1 MRRFTLALCLTFWLP
16 TLANA
21 QSLQDKWQ
29 TLYQLTWQSSP
40 ILISQQELAQYP
52 KVLLHES
59 SRYPNFN
66 HFSWDDI
73 ATLASIQDHC
83 RAIENN
89 NPSLHDAIEF
99 ELTLCQQQALD
110 SVWFAAHSK
119 RHPAGGSF
127 ADRYLAVYPDGSEQI
142 RPFLSIANPQHPLYS
157 KLKTLTAQGKE
168 ALLNGYR
175 AWQQDDVLWLSGEQG
190 WKAIPLDVWQPIA
203 EQQELSLT
211 GDTCTFRYSNMC
223 LSEPSNDNLIMKTL
237 IFSLLL
243 TLLSGLGRVL
253 YLRTKQRKERQ
264 FVLQLLTHELR
275 TPIASLSLTVE
286 MFRNRYDDFSDETQ
300 SAVWRLI
307 SDYQRLSQLTEN
319 SKVYLSSD
327 QSEPLLKQNASLE
340 EWLDH
345 VCVKHNISYQCE
357 ARELELNLPY
367 YWLTICL
374 DNLIKN
380 AKQHGRGEVLVQVKL
395 GDKLTIEVQD
405 EGHFPSPIQRLM
417 SSVTPSKTH
426 KQDNMGIG
434 LTIVEHLIKQADG
447 RLIIL
452 RNPTRCILEI
462 AYEQA
467 CHRTVIKS
475 KSLLSNSTKA

>member
-1 MRRFTLALCLTFWLP
+1 MRRFTLAICLTFWLP

-29 TLYQLTWQSSP
+29 TLYQLSWQSSP
-40 ILISQQELAQYP
+40 ILVSQQELAQYP
-52 KVLLHES
+52 KVLLHER
-59 SRYPNFN
+59 SRYPDFN
-66 HFSWDDI
+66 QFSWDDI
-73 ATLASIQDHC
+73 AALASIQDHC
-83 RAIENN
+83 RAIESN
-89 NPSLHDAIEF
+89 NPSLDDAIEF
-99 ELTLCQQQALD
+99 ELALCQQQALD
-110 SVWFAAHSK
+110 SIWFAAHSK

-127 ADRYLAVYPDGSEQI
+127 ADRYLAAYPDVTEQI
-142 RPFLSIANPQHPLYS
+142 RPFLSLTNPQHPLYNQLENLS
-157 KLKTLTAQGKE
+157 AQGRE
-168 ALLNGYR
+168 ALLSGYR

-190 WKAIPLDVWQPIA
+190 WKAIPLNVWQPIA
-203 EQQELSLT
+203 ERQEVSLT
-211 GDTCTFRYSNMC
+211 GETCTFRYSNVC

-237 IFSLLL
+237 IFTLLL
-243 TLLSGLGRVL
+243 TLISGLGRVL

-275 TPIASLSLTVE
+275 TPITSLGLTVE
-286 MFRNRYDDFSDETQ
+286 MFRNRYDDFPDETQ
-300 SAVWRLI
+300 GAVWRLI

-345 VCVKHNISYQCE
+345 VCEKHNIAYQCE
-357 ARELELNLPY
+357 ARDVELNLPY

-380 AKQHGRGEVLVQVKL
+380 AKQHGQGKVLVKVIL
-395 GDKLTIEVQD
+395 ADKLRIEVQD
-405 EGHFPSPIQRLM
+405 EGHFPSLIQRLI
-417 SSVTPSKTH
+417 SRTTRCGNH

-434 LTIVEHLIKQADG
+434 LTIVEHLMKQANG

-452 RNPTRCILEI
+452 RKPTRCILEI
-462 AYEQA
+462 AYEHPTA
-467 CHRTVIKS
+467 D
-475 KSLLSNSTKA
+475 

>member
-1 MRRFTLALCLTFWLP
+1 MHRFTLALGLIFWLP

-29 TLYQLTWQSSP
+29 TLYQLSWQSSP
-40 ILISQQELAQYP
+40 ISVSQKELTQYP
-52 KVLLHES
+52 KALLQES
-59 SRYPNFN
+59 SRYPDFN
-66 HFSWDDI
+66 QFSWEDI
-73 ATLASIQDHC
+73 AALASIQDHC
-83 RAIENN
+83 RAIENA
-89 NPSLHDAIEF
+89 NPSLNDAIEF
-99 ELTLCQQQALD
+99 ELAVCQEQPLD
-110 SVWFAAHSK
+110 SIWFAAHSK

-127 ADRYLAVYPDGSEQI
+127 ADRYVARYPENSEQI
-142 RPFLSIANPQHPLYS
+142 HPFLSISNPLHPLFS
-157 KLKTLTAQGKE
+157 KLENLTTQGRE

-175 AWQQDDVLWLSGEQG
+175 AWQQGDELWLSGEQG
-190 WKAIPLDVWQPIA
+190 WKAIPSEVWKPIA
-203 EQQELSLT
+203 EQQEVILS
-211 GDTCTFRYSNMC
+211 GESCSFRYSNLC
-223 LSEPSNDNLIMKTL
+223 LSESSNDNLIMKTL
-237 IFSLLL
+237 IFTLLF

-275 TPIASLSLTVE
+275 TPITSLGLTVE
-286 MFRNRYDDFSDETQ
+286 MFRNRYDDFPDETQ
-300 SAVWRLI
+300 GAVWRLI

-345 VCVKHNISYQCE
+345 VCEKHNIAYQCE
-357 ARELELNLPY
+357 ARDVELNLPY

-380 AKQHGRGEVLVQVKL
+380 AKQHGQGKVLVKISL
-395 GDKLTIEVQD
+395 ADKLRIEVQD
-405 EGHFPSPIQRLM
+405 EGHFPSLIQRLI
-417 SSVTPSKTH
+417 SRTTPYANH

-434 LTIVEHLIKQADG
+434 LTIVEHLMKQANG

-462 AYEQA
+462 AYEHPTA
-467 CHRTVIKS
+467 D
-475 KSLLSNSTKA
+475 

>member
-40 ILISQQELAQYP
+40 ILVSQQELAQYP

-59 SRYPNFN
+59 SRYPDFN
-66 HFSWDDI
+66 QFSWDDI

-83 RAIENN
+83 QAIENS

-99 ELTLCQQQALD
+99 ELALCQQQTLD
-110 SVWFAAHSK
+110 SIWFAAHSK

-127 ADRYLAVYPDGSEQI
+127 ADRYVARYPENSEQI
-142 RPFLSIANPQHPLYS
+142 HPFLIISNPLHPLFS
-157 KLKTLTAQGKE
+157 KLENLTAQGRE

-175 AWQQDDVLWLSGEQG
+175 AWQQGDVLWLSGEQG
-190 WKAIPLDVWQPIA
+190 WKAISSEVWKPIA
-203 EQQELSLT
+203 EQQEVTLSAES
-211 GDTCTFRYSNMC
+211 CSFRYSNLC
-223 LSEPSNDNLIMKTL
+223 LSESSNDNLIMKTL
-237 IFSLLL
+237 IFTLLL
-243 TLLSGLGRVL
+243 TLFSGLGRVL

-275 TPIASLSLTVE
+275 TPITSLGLTVE
-286 MFRNRYDDFSDETQ
+286 MFRNRYDDFPDETQ
-300 SAVWRLI
+300 GAVWRLI

-345 VCVKHNISYQCE
+345 VCEKHNISYQCE
-357 ARELELNLPY
+357 AREVELNLPY

-380 AKQHGRGEVLVQVKL
+380 AKQHGKGKVLVKVEL

-405 EGHFPSPIQRLM
+405 EGHFPSPIQRLI
-417 SSVTPSKTH
+417 SRVTPSEAH
-426 KQDNMGIG
+426 KLDNMGIG
-434 LTIVEHLIKQADG
+434 LTIVEHLMKQANG

-462 AYEQA
+462 AYEHPTA
-467 CHRTVIKS
+467 D
-475 KSLLSNSTKA
+475 

>member
-1 MRRFTLALCLTFWLP
+1 MRRFTLALCLIFWLP

-29 TLYQLTWQSSP
+29 TLYQLSWQSSP
-40 ILISQQELAQYP
+40 ILVSQQELAQYP
-52 KVLLHES
+52 KVLLHER
-59 SRYPNFN
+59 SRYPDFN
-66 HFSWDDI
+66 QFSWDDI
-73 ATLASIQDHC
+73 TALASIHDHC
-83 RAIENN
+83 RAIENK

-99 ELTLCQQQALD
+99 ELALCQQQALD
-110 SVWFAAHSK
+110 SIWFAAHSK

-127 ADRYLAVYPDGSEQI
+127 ADRYLAAYPDVTEQI
-142 RPFLSIANPQHPLYS
+142 RPFLSLTNPQHPLYN
-157 KLKTLTAQGKE
+157 KLENLSAQGRE
-168 ALLNGYR
+168 ALLSGYR

-190 WKAIPLDVWQPIA
+190 WKAIPLNVWQPIA
-203 EQQELSLT
+203 ERQEVSLT
-211 GDTCTFRYSNMC
+211 GETCTFRYSNVC

-237 IFSLLL
+237 IFTLLL
-243 TLLSGLGRVL
+243 TLISGLGRVL

-275 TPIASLSLTVE
+275 TPITSLGLTVE

-300 SAVWRLI
+300 NAVWRLI

-345 VCVKHNISYQCE
+345 VCEKHNIEYKCDSSD
-357 ARELELNLPY
+357 AELNLPY

-380 AKQHGRGEVLVQVKL
+380 AKQHGIGEVLVMVEL
-395 GDKLTIEVQD
+395 ADKLRIEVQD
-405 EGHFPSPIQRLM
+405 EGHFPSFLQRFV
-417 SSVTPSKTH
+417 SRATPNINH
-426 KQDNMGIG
+426 RQDNMGIG
-434 LTIVEHLIKQADG
+434 LTIVEHLMKQANG

-462 AYEQA
+462 AYEHPTA
-467 CHRTVIKS
+467 D
-475 KSLLSNSTKA
+475 

>member
-1 MRRFTLALCLTFWLP
+1 MRRFTLALCLIFWLP
-16 TLANA
+16 TLVNA

-29 TLYQLTWQSSP
+29 TLYQLSWQSSP
-40 ILISQQELAQYP
+40 LLVSQQELAQYP
-52 KVLLHES
+52 KVLLHEN
-59 SRYPNFN
+59 SRYPDFN
-66 HFSWDDI
+66 QFSWDDI
-73 ATLASIQDHC
+73 AALASIQDHC
-83 RAIENN
+83 QAIESS
-89 NPSLHDAIEF
+89 NPSLHEAIEF
-99 ELTLCQQQALD
+99 ELALCQQQTLD
-110 SVWFAAHSK
+110 SIWFAAHSK

-127 ADRYLAVYPDGSEQI
+127 AGRYLAAYPDVTEQI
-142 RPFLSIANPQHPLYS
+142 RPFLSLTNPQHPLYN
-157 KLKTLTAQGKE
+157 KLESLSAQGRE

-203 EQQELSLT
+203 EQQEVSLA
-211 GDTCTFRYSNMC
+211 GETCTFRYSNVC
-223 LSEPSNDNLIMKTL
+223 LNEPSNDNLIMKTL
-237 IFSLLL
+237 IFTLLL
-243 TLLSGLGRVL
+243 TLLSGLARVL

-275 TPIASLSLTVE
+275 TPITSLGLTVE

-327 QSEPLLKQNASLE
+327 QSEPLFKQNASLE

-345 VCVKHNISYQCE
+345 VCEKHNISYQCE
-357 ARELELNLPY
+357 AREVELNLPY

-380 AKQHGRGEVLVQVKL
+380 AKQHGKGEVLVKVEL
-395 GDKLTIEVQD
+395 ADKLRIEVQD
-405 EGHFPSPIQRLM
+405 EGHFPSFLQRFV
-417 SSVTPSKTH
+417 SRATPNINH
-426 KQDNMGIG
+426 RQDNMGIG
-434 LTIVEHLIKQADG
+434 LTIVEHLMKQANG

-462 AYEQA
+462 ACEHPTA
-467 CHRTVIKS
+467 D
-475 KSLLSNSTKA
+475 

>member
-1 MRRFTLALCLTFWLP
+1 MRRLTLALCLTLWLP

-29 TLYQLTWQSSP
+29 TLYQLSWQSSP
-40 ILISQQELAQYP
+40 ISVSQKELTQYP
-52 KVLLHES
+52 KALLQES
-59 SRYPNFN
+59 SRYPDFN
-66 HFSWDDI
+66 KFSWEDI
-73 ATLASIQDHC
+73 AALASIQDHC
-83 RAIENN
+83 QAIESS
-89 NPSLHDAIEF
+89 NPSLNDAIEF
-99 ELTLCQQQALD
+99 ELAVCQQQPLD
-110 SVWFAAHSK
+110 SIWFAAHSK

-127 ADRYLAVYPDGSEQI
+127 ADRYVARYPENSEQI
-142 RPFLSIANPQHPLYS
+142 HPFLSISNPLHPLFS
-157 KLKTLTAQGKE
+157 KLENLTAQGRE

-175 AWQQDDVLWLSGEQG
+175 GWQQGDVLWLSGEQG
-190 WKAIPLDVWQPIA
+190 WKAISSEVWKPIA
-203 EQQELSLT
+203 EQQEVTLS
-211 GDTCTFRYSNMC
+211 GESCSFHYSNLC
-223 LSEPSNDNLIMKTL
+223 LSESSNDNLIMKTL
-237 IFSLLL
+237 IFTLLL

-275 TPIASLSLTVE
+275 TPITSLGLTVE
-286 MFRNRYDDFSDETQ
+286 MFRNRYDDFPDETQ
-300 SAVWRLI
+300 GAVWRLI

-327 QSEPLLKQNASLE
+327 QSEPLLKQSASLE

-345 VCVKHNISYQCE
+345 VCEKHNIAYQCE
-357 ARELELNLPY
+357 AGEVELNLPY

-380 AKQHGRGEVLVQVKL
+380 AKQHGQGKVLVKVSL
-395 GDKLTIEVQD
+395 ADKLRIEVQD
-405 EGHFPSPIQRLM
+405 EGHFPSLIQRLI
-417 SSVTPSKTH
+417 SRTTPCGNH

-434 LTIVEHLIKQADG
+434 LTIVEHLMKQANG

-462 AYEQA
+462 AYEHPTA
-467 CHRTVIKS
+467 D
-475 KSLLSNSTKA
+475 

>member
-40 ILISQQELAQYP
+40 ILVSQQELAQYP

-66 HFSWDDI
+66 HFNWDDI

-119 RHPAGGSF
+119 RNPAGGSF
-127 ADRYLAVYPDGSEQI
+127 ADRYLAVYPDVSEQI

-275 TPIASLSLTVE
+275 TPIASLGLTVE

-462 AYEQA
+462 AY
-467 CHRTVIKS
+467 
-475 KSLLSNSTKA
+475 

>member
-1 MRRFTLALCLTFWLP
+1 MRRFTLVLCLTFWLP

-40 ILISQQELAQYP
+40 ILVSQQELAQYP

-119 RHPAGGSF
+119 RNPAGGSF
-127 ADRYLAVYPDGSEQI
+127 ADRYLAVYPDVSEQI

-211 GDTCTFRYSNMC
+211 GDTCTFRYSNIC

-275 TPIASLSLTVE
+275 TPIASLGLTVE

-327 QSEPLLKQNASLE
+327 QSEPLLKQNASLK

-405 EGHFPSPIQRLM
+405 EGHFPSPIKRLM

-434 LTIVEHLIKQADG
+434 LTIVEHLIKHADG

-467 CHRTVIKS
+467 CHRTVI
-475 KSLLSNSTKA
+475 N

>member
-1 MRRFTLALCLTFWLP
+1 MRRFTLALCLIFWLP

-29 TLYQLTWQSSP
+29 TLYQLSWQSSP
-40 ILISQQELAQYP
+40 ILVSQQELAQYT
-52 KVLLHES
+52 KVLLHER
-59 SRYPNFN
+59 SRYPDFN
-66 HFSWDDI
+66 QFSWDDI
-73 ATLASIQDHC
+73 AALASIQEHC
-83 RAIENN
+83 QAIESN

-99 ELTLCQQQALD
+99 ELALCQQQALD
-110 SVWFAAHSK
+110 SIWFAAHSK

-127 ADRYLAVYPDGSEQI
+127 ADRYLAAYPDVSEQI
-142 RPFLSIANPQHPLYS
+142 RPFLNITNPQHPLYT
-157 KLKTLTAQGKE
+157 KLEALTAQGRE

-203 EQQELSLT
+203 EQQEVSLA
-211 GDTCTFRYSNMC
+211 GETCTFRYSNVC

-243 TLLSGLGRVL
+243 TLLSGLARVL

-275 TPIASLSLTVE
+275 TPITSLGLTVE

-319 SKVYLSSD
+319 SKVYLNSD

-345 VCVKHNISYQCE
+345 VCEKHNISYQCE
-357 ARELELNLPY
+357 AREVELNLPY

-380 AKQHGRGEVLVQVKL
+380 AKQHGKGEVLVKVEL

-417 SSVTPSKTH
+417 SRVTPSEAH
-426 KQDNMGIG
+426 KLDNMGIG
-434 LTIVEHLIKQADG
+434 LTIVEHLMKQANG

-462 AYEQA
+462 AYEHPTA
-467 CHRTVIKS
+467 D
-475 KSLLSNSTKA
+475 

>member
-29 TLYQLTWQSSP
+29 TLYQLSWQSFP
-40 ILISQQELAQYP
+40 IFVSQEELTQYP
-52 KVLLHES
+52 KALLQES
-59 SRYPNFN
+59 SRYPDFN
-66 HFSWDDI
+66 QFSWEDI
-73 ATLASIQDHC
+73 AALASIQDHC
-83 RAIENN
+83 RAIENA
-89 NPSLHDAIEF
+89 NPSLNDAIEF
-99 ELTLCQQQALD
+99 ELAVCQQQPLD
-110 SVWFAAHSK
+110 SIWFAAHSK

-127 ADRYLAVYPDGSEQI
+127 ADRYVARYPENSEQI
-142 RPFLSIANPQHPLYS
+142 HPFLSISNPLHPLFS
-157 KLKTLTAQGKE
+157 KLENLTTQGRE

-175 AWQQDDVLWLSGEQG
+175 AWQQGDVLWLSGEQG
-190 WKAIPLDVWQPIA
+190 WKAIPSKVWEPIA
-203 EQQELSLT
+203 DQQQVTLS
-211 GDTCTFRYSNMC
+211 GENCSFRYSNLC
-223 LSEPSNDNLIMKTL
+223 LSESNNDTIFMKIM
-237 IFSLLL
+237 IISLLVV
-243 TLLSGLGRVL
+243 LLSILGRSL
-253 YLRTKQRKERQ
+253 YLKTKQRKERQ
-264 FVLQLLTHELR
+264 FILQLLTHELR
-275 TPIASLSLTVE
+275 TPITSLGLTVE

-300 SAVWRLI
+300 NAVWRLI

-345 VCVKHNISYQCE
+345 VCEKHNVEYQCE
-357 ARELELNLPY
+357 SSDVELTLPY

-380 AKQHGRGEVLVQVKL
+380 ARQHGQGKILVKVEL
-395 GDKLTIEVQD
+395 TDKLTIEVQD

-417 SSVTPSKTH
+417 SRITPIETH
-426 KQDNMGIG
+426 RQDNMGIG
-434 LTIVEHLIKQADG
+434 LTIVEHLMKQANG

-462 AYEQA
+462 AYEHPTA
-467 CHRTVIKS
+467 D
-475 KSLLSNSTKA
+475 

>member
-1 MRRFTLALCLTFWLP
+1 MRRFTLALGLIFWLP

-29 TLYQLTWQSSP
+29 TLYQLSWQSSP
-40 ILISQQELAQYP
+40 ILVSQQELAQYP
-52 KVLLHES
+52 KVLLHER
-59 SRYPNFN
+59 SRYPDFN
-66 HFSWDDI
+66 QFSWDDI
-73 ATLASIQDHC
+73 AALASIQDHC
-83 RAIENN
+83 RAIESN
-89 NPSLHDAIEF
+89 NPSLDDAIEF
-99 ELTLCQQQALD
+99 ELALCQQQALD
-110 SVWFAAHSK
+110 SIWFAAHSK

-127 ADRYLAVYPDGSEQI
+127 ADRYLAAYPDVTEQI
-142 RPFLSIANPQHPLYS
+142 RPFLSLTNPQHPLYS
-157 KLKTLTAQGKE
+157 KLENLSAQGKE
-168 ALLNGYR
+168 ALLSGYR

-190 WKAIPLDVWQPIA
+190 WKAIPLNVWQPIA
-203 EQQELSLT
+203 ERQEVSLT
-211 GDTCTFRYSNMC
+211 GETCTFRYSNVC

-237 IFSLLL
+237 IFTLLL
-243 TLLSGLGRVL
+243 TLISGLGRVL

-275 TPIASLSLTVE
+275 TPITSLGLTVE

-300 SAVWRLI
+300 NAVWRLI

-345 VCVKHNISYQCE
+345 VCEKHNIEYQCDSSD
-357 ARELELNLPY
+357 AELNLPY

-380 AKQHGRGEVLVQVKL
+380 AKQHGIGEVLVKVEL
-395 GDKLTIEVQD
+395 ADKLRIEVQD
-405 EGHFPSPIQRLM
+405 EGHFPSFLQRFV
-417 SSVTPSKTH
+417 SRATPNINH
-426 KQDNMGIG
+426 RQDNMGIG
-434 LTIVEHLIKQADG
+434 LTIVEHLMKQANG

-462 AYEQA
+462 AYEHPTA
-467 CHRTVIKS
+467 D
-475 KSLLSNSTKA
+475 

>member
-29 TLYQLTWQSSP
+29 TLYQLSWQSSP
-40 ILISQQELAQYP
+40 ILVSQQELTQYP
-52 KVLLHES
+52 RVLLHER
-59 SRYPNFN
+59 SRYPDFN
-66 HFSWDDI
+66 QFSWDDI
-73 ATLASIQDHC
+73 AALASIQDHC
-83 RAIENN
+83 RAIESN

-99 ELTLCQQQALD
+99 ELALCQQQSLD
-110 SVWFAAHSK
+110 SIWFAAHSK

-127 ADRYLAVYPDGSEQI
+127 ADRYLTAYPDVSEQI
-142 RPFLSIANPQHPLYS
+142 RPFLSISNPQHPLFN
-157 KLKTLTAQGKE
+157 KLEALSAQGKE

-175 AWQQDDVLWLSGEQG
+175 AWKQDDVLWLSGEQG
-190 WKAIPLDVWQPIA
+190 WKAIPLDVWLPIA
-203 EQQELSLT
+203 KQQQVSLT
-211 GDTCTFRYSNMC
+211 GENCSFRYSNMC
-223 LSEPSNDNLIMKTL
+223 ISEPNNDNLIMKIV

-243 TLLSGLGRVL
+243 ILLSGLGRVL
-253 YLRTKQRKERQ
+253 YLRIKQRKERQ

-275 TPIASLSLTVE
+275 TPITSLGLTVE

-319 SKVYLSSD
+319 SKVYLSAD
-327 QSEPLLKQNASLE
+327 QSEPVLKQNASLE

-345 VCVKHNISYQCE
+345 VCEKHSIKYQCE
-357 ARELELNLPY
+357 SSDAELNLPY

-380 AKQHGRGEVLVQVKL
+380 AKQHGKGEVLVKVEL
-395 GDKLTIEVQD
+395 ADKLRIEVQD
-405 EGHFPSPIQRLM
+405 KGHFPSFLQRFV
-417 SSVTPSKTH
+417 SRSTPNTNH
-426 KQDNMGIG
+426 RQDNMGIG
-434 LTIVEHLIKQADG
+434 LTIVKHLMKQADG

-462 AYEQA
+462 AYEHPIA
-467 CHRTVIKS
+467 D
-475 KSLLSNSTKA
+475 

>member
-1 MRRFTLALCLTFWLP
+1 MRRFTLALGLIFWLP

-29 TLYQLTWQSSP
+29 TLYQLSWQSSP
-40 ILISQQELAQYP
+40 ILVSQQELAQYP
-52 KVLLHES
+52 KVLLHER
-59 SRYPNFN
+59 SRYPDFN
-66 HFSWDDI
+66 QFSWDDI
-73 ATLASIQDHC
+73 AALASIQDHC
-83 RAIENN
+83 RAIESN
-89 NPSLHDAIEF
+89 NPSLDDAIEF
-99 ELTLCQQQALD
+99 ELALCQQQALD
-110 SVWFAAHSK
+110 SIWFAAHSK

-127 ADRYLAVYPDGSEQI
+127 ADRYLAAYPDVTEQI
-142 RPFLSIANPQHPLYS
+142 RPFLSLTNPQHPLYN
-157 KLKTLTAQGKE
+157 KLESLSAQGRE

-190 WKAIPLDVWQPIA
+190 WKAIPLNVWQPIA
-203 EQQELSLT
+203 ERQEVSLT
-211 GDTCTFRYSNMC
+211 GETCTFRYSNVC
-223 LSEPSNDNLIMKTL
+223 LNEPSNDNLIMKTL
-237 IFSLLL
+237 IFTLLL

-275 TPIASLSLTVE
+275 TPITSLGLTVE

-300 SAVWRLI
+300 NAVWRLI

-319 SKVYLSSD
+319 SKVYLSAD

-345 VCVKHNISYQCE
+345 VCEKHNIEYQCDSSD
-357 ARELELNLPY
+357 AELNLPY

-380 AKQHGRGEVLVQVKL
+380 AKQHGIGDVLVKVEL
-395 GDKLTIEVQD
+395 ADKLRIEVQD
-405 EGHFPSPIQRLM
+405 EGHFPSFLQRVV
-417 SSVTPSKTH
+417 SRATPNINH
-426 KQDNMGIG
+426 RQDNMGIG
-434 LTIVEHLIKQADG
+434 LTIVEHLMKQANG

-462 AYEQA
+462 AYEHPTA
-467 CHRTVIKS
+467 D
-475 KSLLSNSTKA
+475 

>member
-29 TLYQLTWQSSP
+29 TLYQLSWQSSP
-40 ILISQQELAQYP
+40 IFVSQQELTQYP
-52 KVLLHES
+52 KALLQES
-59 SRYPNFN
+59 SRYPDFN
-66 HFSWDDI
+66 KFSWGDI
-73 ATLASIQDHC
+73 AELASIQDHC
-83 RAIENN
+83 QAIEST
-89 NPSLHDAIEF
+89 NPSLSDAIEF
-99 ELTLCQQQALD
+99 ELALCREQTLD
-110 SVWFAAHSK
+110 SIWFAAHSK

-127 ADRYLAVYPDGSEQI
+127 ADRYVARYPESSEQI
-142 RPFLSIANPQHPLYS
+142 RPFLSISNPLHPLYS
-157 KLKTLTAQGKE
+157 RLESLTNNGQE

-175 AWQQDDVLWLSGEQG
+175 AWQQGDVLWLSGEQG
-190 WKAIPLDVWQPIA
+190 WKAIPSKVWEPIA
-203 EQQELSLT
+203 DQQQVTLS
-211 GDTCTFRYSNMC
+211 GENCSFRYSNLC
-223 LSEPSNDNLIMKTL
+223 LSESNNDTIFMKIM
-237 IFSLLL
+237 IISLLVV
-243 TLLSGLGRVL
+243 LLSILGRSL
-253 YLRTKQRKERQ
+253 YLKTKQRKERQ
-264 FVLQLLTHELR
+264 FILQLLTHELR
-275 TPIASLSLTVE
+275 TPITSLGLTVE

-300 SAVWRLI
+300 NAVWRLI

-345 VCVKHNISYQCE
+345 VCEKHNVEYQCE
-357 ARELELNLPY
+357 SSDVELNLPY

-380 AKQHGRGEVLVQVKL
+380 ARQHGQGKVLVKVEL
-395 GDKLTIEVQD
+395 TDKLTIEVQD

-417 SSVTPSKTH
+417 SRITPSETH
-426 KQDNMGIG
+426 RQDNMGIG
-434 LTIVEHLIKQADG
+434 LTIVEHLIKQANG

-462 AYEQA
+462 AYEHPTA
-467 CHRTVIKS
+467 D
-475 KSLLSNSTKA
+475 

>member
-1 MRRFTLALCLTFWLP
+1 MRRFTLALGLIFWLP

-29 TLYQLTWQSSP
+29 TLYQLSWQSSP

-52 KVLLHES
+52 KVLLHER
-59 SRYPNFN
+59 SRYPDFN
-66 HFSWDDI
+66 QFSWDDI
-73 ATLASIQDHC
+73 AALASIQDHC
-83 RAIENN
+83 RAIESN
-89 NPSLHDAIEF
+89 NPSLDDAIEF
-99 ELTLCQQQALD
+99 ELALCQQQALD
-110 SVWFAAHSK
+110 SIWFAAHSK

-127 ADRYLAVYPDGSEQI
+127 ADRYLAASPDVSEQI
-142 RPFLSIANPQHPLYS
+142 RPFLSLTNPQHPLYN
-157 KLKTLTAQGKE
+157 KLENLSAQGRE
-168 ALLNGYR
+168 ALLSGYR

-190 WKAIPLDVWQPIA
+190 WKAIPLNVWQPIA
-203 EQQELSLT
+203 ERQEVSLT
-211 GDTCTFRYSNMC
+211 GETCTFRYSNVC

-237 IFSLLL
+237 IFTLLL
-243 TLLSGLGRVL
+243 TLLSGLDRVL

-275 TPIASLSLTVE
+275 TPITSLGLTVE

-300 SAVWRLI
+300 NAVWRLI

-319 SKVYLSSD
+319 SKMYLSAD

-345 VCVKHNISYQCE
+345 VCEKHNIEYQCDSSD
-357 ARELELNLPY
+357 AELNLPY

-380 AKQHGRGEVLVQVKL
+380 AKQHGIGEVLVKVEL
-395 GDKLTIEVQD
+395 ADKLRIEVQD
-405 EGHFPSPIQRLM
+405 EGHFPSFLQRFV
-417 SSVTPSKTH
+417 SRATPNINH
-426 KQDNMGIG
+426 RQDNMGIG
-434 LTIVEHLIKQADG
+434 LTIVEHLMKQANG

-462 AYEQA
+462 AYEHPTA
-467 CHRTVIKS
+467 D
-475 KSLLSNSTKA
+475 

>member
-1 MRRFTLALCLTFWLP
+1 MRRFTLALGLIFWLP

-29 TLYQLTWQSSP
+29 TLYQLSWQSSP
-40 ILISQQELAQYP
+40 ILVSQQELAQYP
-52 KVLLHES
+52 KALLQES
-59 SRYPNFN
+59 SRYPDFN
-66 HFSWDDI
+66 QFSWEDI
-73 ATLASIQDHC
+73 AALASIQDHC
-83 RAIENN
+83 RAIENA
-89 NPSLHDAIEF
+89 NPSLNDAIEF
-99 ELTLCQQQALD
+99 ELAVCQEQPLD
-110 SVWFAAHSK
+110 SIWFAAHSK

-127 ADRYLAVYPDGSEQI
+127 ADRYLAAYPDVTEQI
-142 RPFLSIANPQHPLYS
+142 RPFLSLTNPQHPLYN
-157 KLKTLTAQGKE
+157 KLENLSAQGRE
-168 ALLNGYR
+168 ALLSGYR

-190 WKAIPLDVWQPIA
+190 WKAIPLNVWQPIA
-203 EQQELSLT
+203 ERQEVSLT
-211 GDTCTFRYSNMC
+211 GETCTFRYSNVC

-237 IFSLLL
+237 IFTLLL
-243 TLLSGLGRVL
+243 TLFSGLGRVL

-275 TPIASLSLTVE
+275 TPITSLGLTVE

-300 SAVWRLI
+300 NAVWRLI

-345 VCVKHNISYQCE
+345 VCEKHNIEYQCDSSD
-357 ARELELNLPY
+357 AELNLPY

-380 AKQHGRGEVLVQVKL
+380 AKQHGIGEVLVKVEL
-395 GDKLTIEVQD
+395 ADKLRIEVQD
-405 EGHFPSPIQRLM
+405 EGHFPSFLQRFV
-417 SSVTPSKTH
+417 SRATPNINH
-426 KQDNMGIG
+426 RHDNMGIG
-434 LTIVEHLIKQADG
+434 LTIVEHLMKQANG

-462 AYEQA
+462 AYEHPTA
-467 CHRTVIKS
+467 D
-475 KSLLSNSTKA
+475 

>member
-1 MRRFTLALCLTFWLP
+1 MRRLTLALCLTLWLP

-29 TLYQLTWQSSP
+29 TLYQLSWQSSP
-40 ILISQQELAQYP
+40 ISISQKELTQYP
-52 KVLLHES
+52 KALLQES
-59 SRYPNFN
+59 SRYPDFN
-66 HFSWDDI
+66 KFSWEDI
-73 ATLASIQDHC
+73 AALASIQVHC
-83 RAIENN
+83 QAIESA
-89 NPSLHDAIEF
+89 NPSLNDAIEF
-99 ELTLCQQQALD
+99 ELAVCQQQPLD
-110 SVWFAAHSK
+110 SIWFAAHSK

-127 ADRYLAVYPDGSEQI
+127 ADRYVARYPENNEQI
-142 RPFLSIANPQHPLYS
+142 HPFLSISNPLHPLFS
-157 KLKTLTAQGKE
+157 KLENLTAQGRE

-175 AWQQDDVLWLSGEQG
+175 AWQQGDVLWLSGEQG
-190 WKAIPLDVWQPIA
+190 WKAIPSEIWKPIA
-203 EQQELSLT
+203 EQQEVTLS
-211 GDTCTFRYSNMC
+211 GESCSFRYSNLC
-223 LSEPSNDNLIMKTL
+223 LSESSNDNLIMKTL
-237 IFSLLL
+237 IFTLLF

-275 TPIASLSLTVE
+275 TPITSLGLTVE
-286 MFRNRYDDFSDETQ
+286 MFRNRYDDFPDETQ
-300 SAVWRLI
+300 GAIWRLI

-345 VCVKHNISYQCE
+345 VCEKHNIAYQCE
-357 ARELELNLPY
+357 AGEVELNLPY

-380 AKQHGRGEVLVQVKL
+380 AKQHGQGKVLVKVIL
-395 GDKLTIEVQD
+395 ADKLRIEVQD
-405 EGHFPSPIQRLM
+405 EGHLPSLIQRLI
-417 SSVTPSKTH
+417 SRTTPCGNH

-434 LTIVEHLIKQADG
+434 LTIVEHLMKQANG

-462 AYEQA
+462 TYEHPTA
-467 CHRTVIKS
+467 D
-475 KSLLSNSTKA
+475 

>member
-1 MRRFTLALCLTFWLP
+1 MRRFTLALCLIFWLP
-16 TLANA
+16 MLANA

-29 TLYQLTWQSSP
+29 TLYQLSWQSSP
-40 ILISQQELAQYP
+40 ILVSQQALAQYP

-59 SRYPNFN
+59 SRYPDFN
-66 HFSWDDI
+66 QFSWDDI
-73 ATLASIQDHC
+73 AALASIQDHC
-83 RAIENN
+83 RAIESNN
-89 NPSLHDAIEF
+89 SSLDDAIEF
-99 ELTLCQQQALD
+99 ELALCQQQALD
-110 SVWFAAHSK
+110 SIWFAAHSK
-119 RHPAGGSF
+119 QHPAGGSF
-127 ADRYLAVYPDGSEQI
+127 ADRYLATYPDVSEQI
-142 RPFLSIANPQHPLYS
+142 HPFLSITNPQHPLNP
-157 KLKTLTAQGKE
+157 KLSTLSAQGRE

-175 AWQQDDVLWLSGEQG
+175 AWQQEDVLWLSGEQG

-203 EQQELSLT
+203 EQQGLSLT
-211 GDTCTFRYSNMC
+211 GESCSFRYSNLC
-223 LSEPSNDNLIMKTL
+223 LSELSNDNQVMKTL
-237 IFSLLL
+237 IFLLLL
-243 TLLSGLGRVL
+243 TLLSGLGRAL

-275 TPIASLSLTVE
+275 TPITSLGLTVE
-286 MFRNRYDDFSDETQ
+286 MFRNRYDDFSDDTQ

-345 VCVKHNISYQCE
+345 VCDKHNISYQCE
-357 ARELELNLPY
+357 AREVEFNLPY

-380 AKQHGRGEVLVQVKL
+380 AKQHGKGEVLVKAEL

-405 EGHFPSPIQRLM
+405 EGHFPSPIQQLISR
-417 SSVTPSKTH
+417 VTPSEAH

-434 LTIVEHLIKQADG
+434 LTIVEHLMQQANG

-462 AYEQA
+462 AYEHPTA
-467 CHRTVIKS
+467 D
-475 KSLLSNSTKA
+475 

>member
-1 MRRFTLALCLTFWLP
+1 MRRFTLALCLIFWLP
-16 TLANA
+16 TLVNA

-29 TLYQLTWQSSP
+29 TLYQLSWQSSP
-40 ILISQQELAQYP
+40 LLVSQQELAQYP
-52 KVLLHES
+52 KVLLHEN
-59 SRYPNFN
+59 SRYPDFN
-66 HFSWDDI
+66 QFSWDDI
-73 ATLASIQDHC
+73 AALASIQDHC
-83 RAIENN
+83 QAIESS
-89 NPSLHDAIEF
+89 NPSLHEAIEF
-99 ELTLCQQQALD
+99 ELALCQQQTLD
-110 SVWFAAHSK
+110 SIWFAAHSK

-127 ADRYLAVYPDGSEQI
+127 AGRYLAAYPDVTEQI
-142 RPFLSIANPQHPLYS
+142 RPFLSLTNPQHPLYN
-157 KLKTLTAQGKE
+157 KLESLSAQGRE

-203 EQQELSLT
+203 EQQEVSLA
-211 GDTCTFRYSNMC
+211 GETCTFRYSNVC
-223 LSEPSNDNLIMKTL
+223 LNEPSNDNLIMKTL
-237 IFSLLL
+237 IFTLLL
-243 TLLSGLGRVL
+243 TLLSGLARVL

-275 TPIASLSLTVE
+275 TPITSLGLTVE

-319 SKVYLSSD
+319 SKVYLSAD

-345 VCVKHNISYQCE
+345 VCEKHNIEYQCDSSD
-357 ARELELNLPY
+357 AELNLPY

-380 AKQHGRGEVLVQVKL
+380 AKQHGIGEVLVKVEL
-395 GDKLTIEVQD
+395 ADKLRIEVQN
-405 EGHFPSPIQRLM
+405 EGHFPSFMQRFV
-417 SSVTPSKTH
+417 SRATPNINH
-426 KQDNMGIG
+426 RQDNMGIG
-434 LTIVEHLIKQADG
+434 LTIVEHLMKQANG

-462 AYEQA
+462 AYEHPTA
-467 CHRTVIKS
+467 D
-475 KSLLSNSTKA
+475 

>member
-1 MRRFTLALCLTFWLP
+1 MRRFTLALCLIFWLP
-16 TLANA
+16 TLVNA

-29 TLYQLTWQSSP
+29 TLYQLSWESSP
-40 ILISQQELAQYP
+40 ILVSQQELAQYP
-52 KVLLHES
+52 KVLLHER
-59 SRYPNFN
+59 SRYPDFN
-66 HFSWDDI
+66 QFSWDDI
-73 ATLASIQDHC
+73 AALASIQDHC
-83 RAIENN
+83 RTIESN

-99 ELTLCQQQALD
+99 ELALCQQQALD
-110 SVWFAAHSK
+110 SIWFAAHSK

-127 ADRYLAVYPDGSEQI
+127 ADRYLAVYPDVSEQI
-142 RPFLSIANPQHPLYS
+142 RPFLSITNPQHPLYT
-157 KLKTLTAQGKE
+157 KLESLTAQGRE

-175 AWQQDDVLWLSGEQG
+175 AWQQGDVLWLSGEQG

-203 EQQELSLT
+203 DQQEVSLA
-211 GDTCTFRYSNMC
+211 GETCTFRYSNVC
-223 LSEPSNDNLIMKTL
+223 LSEPSNDNLIMKIL

-275 TPIASLSLTVE
+275 TPITSLGLTVE
-286 MFRNRYDDFSDETQ
+286 MFRNCYDDFSDETQ

-345 VCVKHNISYQCE
+345 VCEKHNISYQCE
-357 ARELELNLPY
+357 AREVELNLPY

-380 AKQHGRGEVLVQVKL
+380 AKQHGKGEVLVKVEL

-417 SSVTPSKTH
+417 SRVTPSEAH
-426 KQDNMGIG
+426 KLDNMGIG
-434 LTIVEHLIKQADG
+434 LTIVEHLMKQANG

-462 AYEQA
+462 AYEHPTA
-467 CHRTVIKS
+467 D
-475 KSLLSNSTKA
+475 

>member
-1 MRRFTLALCLTFWLP
+1 MRRFTLALCLIFWLP

-29 TLYQLTWQSSP
+29 TLYQLSWQSSP
-40 ILISQQELAQYP
+40 ILVSQQELAQYP
-52 KVLLHES
+52 KVLLHER
-59 SRYPNFN
+59 SRYPDFN
-66 HFSWDDI
+66 QFSWDDI
-73 ATLASIQDHC
+73 AALASIQDHC
-83 RAIENN
+83 RAIESN
-89 NPSLHDAIEF
+89 NPSLDDAIEF
-99 ELTLCQQQALD
+99 ELALCQQQALD
-110 SVWFAAHSK
+110 SIWFAAHSK

-127 ADRYLAVYPDGSEQI
+127 ADRYLAAYPDVTEQI
-142 RPFLSIANPQHPLYS
+142 RPFLSLTNPLHPLYNQLENLS
-157 KLKTLTAQGKE
+157 AQGRE
-168 ALLNGYR
+168 ALLSGYR

-190 WKAIPLDVWQPIA
+190 WKAIPLNVWQPIA
-203 EQQELSLT
+203 EQQEVSLT
-211 GDTCTFRYSNMC
+211 GETCTFRYSNVC

-237 IFSLLL
+237 IFTLLL

-275 TPIASLSLTVE
+275 TPITSLGLTVE

-300 SAVWRLI
+300 NAVWRLI

-345 VCVKHNISYQCE
+345 VCEKHNIEYQCDSSD
-357 ARELELNLPY
+357 AELNLPY

-380 AKQHGRGEVLVQVKL
+380 AKQHGIGEVLVKVEL
-395 GDKLTIEVQD
+395 ADKLRIEVQD
-405 EGHFPSPIQRLM
+405 EGHFPSFLQRLV
-417 SSVTPSKTH
+417 SRATPNINH
-426 KQDNMGIG
+426 RQDNMGIG
-434 LTIVEHLIKQADG
+434 LTIVEHLMKQANG

-462 AYEQA
+462 AYEHPTA
-467 CHRTVIKS
+467 D
-475 KSLLSNSTKA
+475 